1 LIAAM
6 TLRAL
11 IDWLTYRIDL
21 LRQREAHA
29 ATIAGVAA
37 PTMVSQAPQYQ
48 TTPPPN
54 SVRSHR
60 P

>member
-1 LIAAM
+1 M